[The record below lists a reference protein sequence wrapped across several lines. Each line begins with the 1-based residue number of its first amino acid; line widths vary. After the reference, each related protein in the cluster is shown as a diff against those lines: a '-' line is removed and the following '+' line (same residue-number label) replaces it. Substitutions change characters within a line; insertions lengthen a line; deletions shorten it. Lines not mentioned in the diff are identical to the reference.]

1 MVKNY
6 IALEGFSGNDV
17 SVYKHQVIKMDEGKA
32 AQLVADGKLAEYYNS
47 CAIPRFD
54 LSAMGAKVG
63 DAVFADTRSLY
74 EALTSGIT
82 KCTLDFSGIH
92 FEWNV
97 LAIKVKA
104 TGSNVRTV
112 QFSGVFLLDEA
123 PVLVLVSV
131 QDGDLHAGGYITISM
146 VPLAKATS

>member
-6 IALEGFSGNDV
+6 ISLEGFSGNDI
-17 SVYKHQVIKMDEGKA
+17 SVYKHEVIKMDEGKA

-63 DAVFADTRSLY
+63 ETVYADTRSLCK
-74 EALTSGIT
+74 ALTGGIT
-82 KCTLDFSGIH
+82 KCTLDFLGMH
-92 FEWNV
+92 LEWNV
-97 LAIKVKA
+97 LAIKV
-104 TGSNVRTV
+104 THSGSESV
-112 QFSGVFLLDEA
+112 QFSDVFFTNDA
-123 PVLVLVSV
+123 PALVAVDV
-131 QDGDLHAGGYITISM
+131 QNGAEHAGGYITISM